1 MCLGVAVVVRRI
13 LLILLAL
20 VLGAAVYAQF
30 SEQPQLAAGLA
41 ILVFIA
47 TLWLTEAIHITGTA
61 LLVPVLAA
69 GFGLMGVKQAFS
81 GFANPIIFLFLGGFA
96 LASAMRQHKLD
107 QWMAMVVMRLSRGNG
122 LISILLL
129 FVVTAWTSMWISNTA
144 TTVMMLPIALG
155 LVQRGE
161 EKESVNHLVFVLLGV
176 AYSANIGGIAT
187 LVGSPPNAIAAS
199 VIGVDFV
206 GWMSIGFPM
215 VMVLLPLALGMLWLL
230 LRPNFD
236 VVDFEQLPQSDF
248 SVNLR
253 SGKARW
259 VLLIFVAVVTLWL
272 LSKPLSQWLG
282 IDKGFDSLVAI
293 AAAVL
298 LMTSGLLEWKQ
309 FEKNTEWGVLLLF
322 GGGITLS
329 SVLSLTGASAFL
341 ADELVTL
348 FAGVSPLLFLALAVT
363 LMIFLTEISSN
374 TASAALFIPIFFSLP
389 EAQIGLSPELLS
401 LSVAV
406 AASCAF
412 MLPVAT
418 PPNAIVFGTGLI
430 QQRQMMRVGLVL
442 NLMCIGVVSG
452 LMPVL
457 V

>member
-1 MCLGVAVVVRRI
+1 MRRI

-96 LASAMRQHKLD
+96 LAAAMRQHKLD

-155 LVQRGE
+155 LVQRSE
-161 EKESVNHLVFVLLGV
+161 EKESVSHLVFVLLGV

-452 LMPVL
+452 LMPIL

>member
-1 MCLGVAVVVRRI
+1 MRRI

>member
-1 MCLGVAVVVRRI
+1 MRRI

-30 SEQPQLAAGLA
+30 SEQSQLAAGLA

-96 LASAMRQHKLD
+96 LAAAMRQHKLD

-155 LVQRGE
+155 LVQRSE
-161 EKESVNHLVFVLLGV
+161 EKESVSHLVFVLLGV

-452 LMPVL
+452 LMPIL

>member
-1 MCLGVAVVVRRI
+1 MRRI

-20 VLGAAVYAQF
+20 VLGTGVYAQF

-96 LASAMRQHKLD
+96 LAAAMRQHKLD

>member
-1 MCLGVAVVVRRI
+1 MRRI

-20 VLGAAVYAQF
+20 VLGAGVYAQF

-69 GFGLMGVKQAFS
+69 GFGLMSVKQAFS
-81 GFANPIIFLFLGGFA
+81 GFANSIIFLFLGGFA
-96 LASAMRQHKLD
+96 LAAAMRQHKLD
-107 QWMAMVVMRLSRGNG
+107 QWMATVVMRLSRGNG

-155 LVQRGE
+155 LVQRSE
-161 EKESVNHLVFVLLGV
+161 EKESVSRLVFVLLGV

-215 VMVLLPLALGMLWLL
+215 AMVLLPLALGVLWLL

-236 VVDFEQLPQSDF
+236 VVDFEQLPQSD
-248 SVNLR
+248 STVNLR

-259 VLLIFVAVVTLWL
+259 VLLIFVAVVALWL

-341 ADELVTL
+341 ADELVAL

>member
-1 MCLGVAVVVRRI
+1 VRRI

-30 SEQPQLAAGLA
+30 SEQSQLAAGLA

-96 LASAMRQHKLD
+96 LAAAMRQHKLD

-155 LVQRGE
+155 LVQRSE
-161 EKESVNHLVFVLLGV
+161 EKESVSHLVFVLLGV

-452 LMPVL
+452 LMPIL

>member
-1 MCLGVAVVVRRI
+1 MRRI

-20 VLGAAVYAQF
+20 VLGTGVYAQF